1 MRKALLILILFFLT
15 LISVSAQRV
24 LTGTVTDTSGEPLLG
39 VTISVK
45 NGKATA
51 ITDFDGKYSIK
62 IDDPSAVLMFRY
74 MGMEPYQAAVKNQQV
89 LNVTLKEHTT
99 QLTEAVV
106 VSTGYQRLSRER
118 STAAFGFVDSTKL
131 NRVMHKDILSA
142 LEGQVAG
149 LRMDINPSQAK
160 EVSSNTTAQQSD
172 AILFLEQHLDKV
184 ESYLKSQQTSG
195 LNAAH
200 YKNLLLRI
208 KKIREKYESG
218 K

>member
-1 MRKALLILILFFLT
+1 
-15 LISVSAQRV
+15 
-24 LTGTVTDTSGEPLLG
+24 
-39 VTISVK
+39 
-45 NGKATA
+45 
-51 ITDFDGKYSIK
+51 
-62 IDDPSAVLMFRY
+62 
-74 MGMEPYQAAVKNQQV
+74 
-89 LNVTLKEHTT
+89 
-99 QLTEAVV
+99 
-106 VSTGYQRLSRER
+106 
-118 STAAFGFVDSTKL
+118 
-131 NRVMHKDILSA
+131 MHKDILSA

-195 LNAAH
+195 LNVAH

>member
-1 MRKALLILILFFLT
+1 MRKSLLILILFFLT